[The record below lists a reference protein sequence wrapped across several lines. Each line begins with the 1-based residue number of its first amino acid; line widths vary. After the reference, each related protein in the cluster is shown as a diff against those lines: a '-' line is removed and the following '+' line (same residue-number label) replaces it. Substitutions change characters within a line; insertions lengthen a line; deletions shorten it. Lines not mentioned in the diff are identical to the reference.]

1 MITDGVTGTTIPPTY
16 RAIPVPLALDGEWNG
31 MTGYWFRRGVEEA
44 RAAWEV
50 KERHLRCTIADEI
63 NERGR
68 ELRNSDE
75 GINREEWGCYQ
86 ESAEIAR
93 EGIASVR
100 DE

>member
-1 MITDGVTGTTIPPTY
+1 MIDDGVTGTAAPDTY

-63 NERGR
+63 NERGY
-68 ELRNSDE
+68 ELRSSDE
-75 GINREEWGCYQ
+75 GISREEWGGYQ

>member
-1 MITDGVTGTTIPPTY
+1 MNDREITDLWVEIVRDIGPSSATAVQ
-16 RAIPVPLALDGEWNG
+16 RLMAG
-31 MTGYWFRRGVEEA
+31 MA
-44 RAAWEV
+44 
-50 KERHLRCTIADEI
+50 ERQEHRLREQVADEI